1 MILSLEITLVVG
13 AFVVTLAGAALKRPS
28 GLAWMS
34 GRGRRTWQM
43 YSGVSWEPGRAEYF
57 LPKMCRIGSTGLPS
71 PGVAG
76 TGSLSCYKPSGRH
89 KKRETGEGITYR
101 QREEVRRMFGSLST
115 LIVPIESRETYPGKP
130 VSREGEC
137 RVMGP
142 LLGNTAIYTR
152 R

>member
-13 AFVVTLAGAALKRPS
+13 AFVVTLARAALKRPS

-34 GRGRRTWQM
+34 DRGRRTWQM
-43 YSGVSWEPGRAEYF
+43 YSGVSWEPGRSGHF
-57 LPKMCRIGSTGLPS
+57 LPKMRRIGKTGLTS

-76 TGSLSCYKPSGRH
+76 IGSPFRNKPSGRH
-89 KKRETGEGITYR
+89 KKRETREGITYR

-115 LIVPIESRETYPGKP
+115 LIVPFESRETYPGKP

-137 RVMGP
+137 RVMDP
-142 LLGNTAIYTR
+142 LLRNTPDTR

>member
-13 AFVVTLAGAALKRPS
+13 AFVVTLTGAALKRRS

-34 GRGRRTWQM
+34 DRGRRTWQM
-43 YSGVSWEPGRAEYF
+43 YSGVSWEPGRSGHF
-57 LPKMCRIGSTGLPS
+57 LPKRCRIGSTGLTS

-76 TGSLSCYKPSGRH
+76 TGSPSRDKPSGRH
-89 KKRETGEGITYR
+89 KMRETREGITYR

-115 LIVPIESRETYPGKP
+115 LIVPLESRETHPGKP
-130 VSREGEC
+130 ASREGEC
-137 RVMGP
+137 RVMD
-142 LLGNTAIYTR
+142 LLSRNIPYTR

>member
-13 AFVVTLAGAALKRPS
+13 AFVVTLAGAAQKRPR

-34 GRGRRTWQM
+34 DRGRRTWQM
-43 YSGVSWEPGRAEYF
+43 YSGVSWEPGRAEHF
-57 LPKMCRIGSTGLPS
+57 LPKRCRIGKTGLTS
-71 PGVAG
+71 PGVTG
-76 TGSLSCYKPSGRH
+76 TGSPSCNKPSGRH
-89 KKRETGEGITYR
+89 KEKRETREGITYR

-137 RVMGP
+137 RVMDP
-142 LLGNTAIYTR
+142 LLRNTPYTR

>member
-1 MILSLEITLVVG
+1 MLLSLENTLNVG
-13 AFVVTLAGAALKRPS
+13 ASVVTLAGAALKRPK

-34 GRGRRTWQM
+34 DRGRRTWQM
-43 YSGVSWEPGRAEYF
+43 YSGVSWEPGRAEHF
-57 LPKMCRIGSTGLPS
+57 LPKMCRIGTTGLPS
-71 PGVAG
+71 PGVVG
-76 TGSLSCYKPSGRH
+76 TGSPSYSKPSGRH
-89 KKRETGEGITYR
+89 KEGETREGITYR

-115 LIVPIESRETYPGKP
+115 LIVPIESRETYPWKP

-142 LLGNTAIYTR
+142 LLGNTPYTR